1 MGCHIGN
8 LGKLEKY
15 LQNTM
20 QSFRR
25 GSCWLIRYDDDDNC
39 KDDDDDDQ
47 KKSRKKMASK
57 SKNLDGEYINRLLPS
72 RGQTCLLA
80 SERARQTRE
89 GEDFPLL
96 RLHCSLACTML
107 ARATIVR
114 A

>member
-57 SKNLDGEYINRLLPS
+57 SKNLDGEYNNRLLPS
-72 RGQTCLLA
+72 RGQTCLRA
-80 SERARQTRE
+80 SERGKRVRE
-89 GEDFPLL
+89 KTSPS
-96 RLHCSLACTML
+96 CSGLAL
-107 ARATIVR
+107 WLVR
-114 A
+114 CSHVPQS